1 MIKQQVTD
9 DGLVADFYTDTS
21 GGPRKAIIMLGGSE
35 GGNPWSRIK
44 IPVALLVKK
53 GYAVLT
59 LAYYKGPGLPNTLQE
74 IPLEYFEKAFN
85 WLSKQSGVVP
95 NQFAV
100 LGGSKGAE
108 AALVLASKFPQIKA
122 VIAFSP
128 SCVVWQGL
136 PKNRLELVKDVKSAW
151 SFKGETLPFLAYP
164 SSVTNLD
171 FLLLRLKKMHEDALQ
186 DSTKARKAAI
196 QVERI
201 RGPILLISGRWD
213 RVWPAAT
220 MGEIIISRLKE
231 NQFEF
236 HHEHIAYKT
245 GHNGI
250 ILKKDSWRHVFKFL
264 EKHYA

>member
-1 MIKQQVTD
+1 MKIQEVTE

-21 GGPRKAIIMLGGSE
+21 GRPRKAIIMLGGSE

-44 IPVALLVKK
+44 IPVELLVKK

-59 LAYYKGPGLPNTLQE
+59 LAYFKAQGLPNCLQE

-85 WLSKQSGVVP
+85 WLSNQKGVAA

-108 AALVLASKFPQIKA
+108 TALLLGSKYPQIKA

-136 PKNRLELVKDVKSAW
+136 PRNRLEIVKDVKSPW
-151 SFKGETLPFLAYP
+151 SFKGETLPFLPYP
-164 SSVTNLD
+164 SSFTKGDL
-171 FLLLRLKKMHEDALQ
+171 LLLRLRKMHEDALL
-186 DSTKARKAAI
+186 DSVRAKEAAI

-213 RVWPAAT
+213 RVWPAT
-220 MGEIIISRLKE
+220 NMGEMIMSRLKE
-231 NQFEF
+231 KQFDY

-250 ILKKDSWRHVFKFL
+250 ILKKDSWRNVFNFL
-264 EKHYA
+264 EEYYP

>member
-1 MIKQQVTD
+1 MKKQQVTD
-9 DGLVADFYTDTS
+9 DGLAADFYTGNS
-21 GGPRKAIIMLGGSE
+21 VGPRKAIIMLGGSE

-44 IPVALLVKK
+44 IPVTLLVKK

-59 LAYYKGPGLPNTLQE
+59 LAYFKAQGLPSSLQE

-100 LGGSKGAE
+100 LGTSKGAE
-108 AALVLASKFPQIKA
+108 TALLLGSKYPQIKA

-136 PKNRLELVKDVKSAW
+136 PRNRLDIIKDVKSPW
-151 SFKGETLPFLAYP
+151 SFKGETLPFLPYP
-164 SSVTNLD
+164 SSFMKRDL
-171 FLLLRLKKMHEDALQ
+171 LLLRLRKMHEESLRDI
-186 DSTKARKAAI
+186 TKARKAAI

-201 RGPILLISGRWD
+201 RGPILLISGKWD

-220 MGEIIISRLKE
+220 MGEMLMSRLKE
-231 NQFEF
+231 NQFDF
-236 HHEHIAYKT
+236 DHEHIAYNT

-250 ILKKDSWRHVFKFL
+250 IVMRDSWRHVFNFL